1 MARRVKS
8 RGEFKGGS
16 QARVSMGEE
25 KTKKVLDNSEQK
37 AKYGAVVRWAMS
49 PVLSNPAP
57 GVSGRRPALQTAL
70 FPVHSTERRT
80 ELGPK
85 AWTGSDLAPIVPGP
99 GGSISGSPM
108 PDCPPASPE
117 ERGAPRHAESRTR
130 DAAARCGAV
139 ETAPL
144 VGIARLAANSPC
156 AATERTSSERPEYFL
171 LPVRSILN
179 RCDSKRVPFEWT
191 INPYRGCEFACKYC
205 YARYTHEYMELDGG
219 DFEKKIFVKKDAAAL
234 LAQDMRRYSYESR
247 SSGGVY
253 PEHIAIGTATDPY
266 QPAERE
272 HRVTRACLEE
282 LAKREGLSVS
292 LITKSNQIV
301 RDIDLFKKIATR
313 SELSLN
319 ITVTTL
325 RPRLARLLEPRAP
338 RPDLRLA
345 AVKQLTE
352 AGLAV
357 GVSACPLIPGMTDRE
372 GELEAVAAAAKNA
385 GAQWFFSNVL
395 FLMPSSAK
403 QFLPFVREKFP
414 KLARQYEEWYAKNG
428 YAPDEYRKQISQRV
442 AKIRQEYGFVPRP
455 WEERTRKTI
464 RPQLSLGWQPGA
476 GETLLRA
483 AG

>member
-1 MARRVKS
+1 
-8 RGEFKGGS
+8 
-16 QARVSMGEE
+16 
-25 KTKKVLDNSEQK
+25 
-37 AKYGAVVRWAMS
+37 
-49 PVLSNPAP
+49 
-57 GVSGRRPALQTAL
+57 
-70 FPVHSTERRT
+70 
-80 ELGPK
+80 
-85 AWTGSDLAPIVPGP
+85 
-99 GGSISGSPM
+99 
-108 PDCPPASPE
+108 
-117 ERGAPRHAESRTR
+117 
-130 DAAARCGAV
+130 
-139 ETAPL
+139 
-144 VGIARLAANSPC
+144 
-156 AATERTSSERPEYFL
+156 
-171 LPVRSILN
+171 
-179 RCDSKRVPFEWT
+179 
-191 INPYRGCEFACKYC
+191 
-205 YARYTHEYMELDGG
+205 MELDGG
-219 DFEKKIFVKKDAAAL
+219 EFEKKIFVKKDAAAL

-247 SSGGVY
+247 SSGGMY

-282 LAKREGLSVS
+282 LAKREGLSIS

-301 RDIDLFKKIATR
+301 RDIDVFTKIARR

-357 GVSACPLIPGMTDRE
+357 GVSACPLIPGMTDRD
-372 GELEAVAAAAKNA
+372 GEMEALAAAAKNA

-414 KLARQYEEWYAKNG
+414 KLAKQYEEWYAKNG
-428 YAPDEYRKQISQRV
+428 YAPEEYRKRMSQRV
-442 AKIRQEYGFVPRP
+442 AKIRQEYGFVTRP
-455 WEERTRKTI
+455 WEERTLRTK
-464 RPQLSLGWQPGA
+464 RPQLSLGWQA

-483 AG
+483 AGYETTSRMIG

>member
-1 MARRVKS
+1 V
-8 RGEFKGGS
+8 
-16 QARVSMGEE
+16 
-25 KTKKVLDNSEQK
+25 
-37 AKYGAVVRWAMS
+37 S
-49 PVLSNPAP
+49 PVPSNSTP
-57 GVSGRRPALQTAL
+57 GIPGRRRRHAQQTAL
-70 FPVHSTERRT
+70 FPA
-80 ELGPK
+80 LCDAPGPK
-85 AWTGSDLAPIVPGP
+85 ARTGSDRAPIVTGP
-99 GGSISGSPM
+99 GGSISGCPT
-108 PDCPPASPE
+108 PDCPPASSAQY
-117 ERGAPRHAESRTR
+117 GAPRHAESRTR
-130 DAAARCGAV
+130 DAAACCGA
-139 ETAPL
+139 ENSTPL
-144 VGIARLAANSPC
+144 VGIARLAANSPL
-156 AATERTSSERPEYFL
+156 AETQRSSPERPEYFL

-205 YARYTHEYMELDGG
+205 YARYTHEYMELDGSE
-219 DFEKKIFVKKDAAAL
+219 FEKKIFVKKDAAPL
-234 LAQDMRRYSYESR
+234 LVQDLRKYSFASK

-272 HRVTRACLEE
+272 YGVTRACLEE

-301 RDIDLFKKIATR
+301 RDIDLFKKISER

-319 ITVTTL
+319 ITITTL

-345 AVKQLTE
+345 AVKQLRE

-357 GVSACPLIPGMTDRE
+357 GVSACPLIPGMTDRD
-372 GELEAVAAAAKNA
+372 GELEGLADAAKRA

-403 QFLPFVREKFP
+403 EFLPFVREKFP
-414 KLARQYEEWYAKNG
+414 KLAKQYEEWYSKNG
-428 YAPDEYRKQISQRV
+428 YAPEEYRKKMSQRV
-442 AKIRQEYGFVPRP
+442 AKIRQELGFVARP
-455 WEERTRKTI
+455 WEERTRMTK
-464 RPQLSLGWQPGA
+464 RPQLSLGWVP
-476 GETLLRA
+476 GETVLRA